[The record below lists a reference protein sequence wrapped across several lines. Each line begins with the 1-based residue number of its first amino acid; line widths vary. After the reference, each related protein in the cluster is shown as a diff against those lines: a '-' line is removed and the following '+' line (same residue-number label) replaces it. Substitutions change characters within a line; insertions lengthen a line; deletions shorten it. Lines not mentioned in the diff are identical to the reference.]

1 MAEEPR
7 DDVFDVQLNIVGQES
22 LGRLQAL
29 ADQLSKIQSYF
40 AAVTEQNPAARA
52 AAQAG
57 LSQATRNAP
66 VQSGSSG
73 THSEPPSPITAGG
86 GLWGRT
92 AGRLAAH
99 MQNTEEEQSRELMG
113 HGGGVPYRS
122 SSLHRPQEVETEM
135 LGGGVSGSG
144 SLPPDAEQPQSIG
157 ERKLRSE
164 LVAYHKGQQPFVYP
178 QFGSLTWQDRAVL
191 ASNLVQKATDWR
203 IRKNQSRINDQLAAG
218 GITQEQA
225 NEQLSQIDPSF
236 LGAGSA
242 ADVTTLLRGGA
253 AGLGIAQGVYT
264 DFRDKV
270 RGFQQAGIQ
279 AGYEKAGT
287 INIGPFG
294 ITNPLDL
301 LGHDSAGKES
311 LRQWW
316 TTQRLRMK
324 GGINQEEAQQ
334 IVGSLSALGW
344 TGSEGQNMA
353 FDTISPLVQKGLNPE
368 MTTLMMDKSLR
379 QGNASLDSF
388 KKTLDD
394 IGTSA
399 HNSRMSL
406 DEYQKALD
414 AAGETAKQNGGFYL
428 QGVQSAKDFSGATGL
443 TPQAMSQTWQS
454 PLVQGMAM
462 SQFGIMPNAM
472 GSMSG
477 HMGLQTTYSALDLA
491 KRATSMFAR
500 QDTVDPRTGEVISGK
515 QAQYAQM
522 APLLG
527 MSVEEVRRLDTNRE
541 MYNKASVGLGRIS
554 QFTKDT
560 SNFKSQDDWVKD
572 QLEKQPWKMGNKH
585 AEEALKRQYR
595 EQVDNL
601 NAGRPDSWGGIR
613 QAMTGVAT
621 TSGGKLTDKEKKRI
635 DEISHI
641 SDINERNKQAREFII
656 KQRGN
661 PPTNKDMNTVHVEFT
676 GKAAQLFKE
685 VGTKD
690 PGKSKANSGGG
701 PINDIT
707 SGALHAGEAIGKSL
721 LKEVPVVGG
730 LL

>member
-40 AAVTEQNPAARA
+40 AAVSEQNPTARA

-57 LSQATRNAP
+57 LSQSGRNTP
-66 VQSGSSG
+66 VQSGTTGS
-73 THSEPPSPITAGG
+73 HSEPPISSGG

-92 AGRLAAH
+92 AGRLATH

-144 SLPPDAEQPQSIG
+144 SLPPDADEPRSIA

-191 ASNLVQKATDWR
+191 LSNLTQKGTDWA
-203 IRKNQSRINDQLAAG
+203 IRRQTRKI
-218 GITQEQA
+218 
-225 NEQLSQIDPSF
+225 NEQLGEGTPEAAAAIQQIDPNF
-236 LGAGSA
+236 LRVGGTSA
-242 ADVTTLLRGGA
+242 ADVTTLLRGSA

-279 AGYEKAGT
+279 AGYEKAGS
-287 INIGPFG
+287 INVGPFG
-294 ITNPLDL
+294 ITNPFEL

-311 LRQWW
+311 IRQWW

-344 TGSEGQNMA
+344 TGDEGQSMA

-379 QGNASLDSF
+379 QGNASLGSF

-394 IGTSA
+394 IGVSA

-527 MSVEEVRRLDTNRE
+527 MSVEEVRRLDINRE
-541 MYNKASVGLGRIS
+541 MYNKASVGLGRIN
-554 QFTKDT
+554 QFSKNL
-560 SNFKSQDDWVKD
+560 SSRQSEDDWVKERLKD
-572 QLEKQPWKMGNKH
+572 RKFDPQDFGNKN
-585 AEEALKRQYR
+585 AEEELRKQYR
-595 EQVDNL
+595 EQADEL
-601 NAGRPDSWGGIR
+601 FKGRPDSWGGIR

-621 TSGGKLTDKEKKRI
+621 TSGGKLTDKEKKKI

-641 SDINERNKQAREFII
+641 SDINERNKQAKEFII

-676 GKAAQLFKE
+676 GKAAQFFKE
-685 VGTKD
+685 VGSKD
-690 PGKSKANSGGG
+690 PGKTRANSGGG
-701 PINDIT
+701 PINEIT
-707 SGALHAGEAIGKSL
+707 SGALHAGETVGKAL
-721 LKEVPVVGG
+721 ANEIPILGG
-730 LL
+730 LV